1 MHIAN
6 LLCELAHKFIQWP
19 TGEMIRSNQEEF
31 LLIANF
37 PGVLGCI
44 DGCHIRI
51 SAPHDYADIYFNRK
65 GFYSINMQAI
75 CDAHMLFIDIYAACP
90 GSVNDARVWTLS
102 TIREKSLRN
111 YEHYFPEQ
119 THILGDKIYSV
130 LFNLIPPFKDYVN
143 MRIRERHFNK
153 IHARTRQVIERA
165 FALLVARFRRLKH
178 LYLQNVAYASL
189 IILACSCLHNICL
202 SLDDRLAEEIILN
215 IDADE
220 LDNVEDV
227 ENDDD
232 VLPENVPFHP
242 ELKRQII
249 VDELYLNH

>member
-75 CDAHMLFIDIYAACP
+75 CDAQMRFIDIYAACP
-90 GSVNDARVWTLS
+90 RSVNDARVWTLS
-102 TIREKSLRN
+102 TIKEKSLRN

-119 THILGDKIYSV
+119 THILGDKIYPV
-130 LFNLIPPFKDYVN
+130 LFNLIPPFKDYGN
-143 MRIRERHFNK
+143 IGIRERHFNK
-153 IHARTRQVIERA
+153 IHAQTREVIERA

-189 IILACSCLHNICL
+189 IILACCCLYNICL

-215 IDADE
+215 IDADK

-242 ELKRQII
+242 EFKRQII